1 MPGISRKN
9 VDSAGGLAI
18 SGSSNVRVNGAGV
31 VRIGDTIQGHGVGL
45 HGKPPVMISG
55 SLTVKANGIGVCRAG
70 DTAECGHTISGSS
83 NVNAG

>member
-18 SGSSNVRVNGAGV
+18 GGSSNVRVNGAGV
-31 VRIGDTIQGHGVGL
+31 VRIGDAIQNHGPSPHSGVT
-45 HGKPPVMISG
+45 MISG
-55 SLTVKANGIGVCRAG
+55 SSTVKVNGIGVCRAG
-70 DTAECGHTISGSS
+70 DSASCGHTISGSS